1 MPRIINNV
9 DTILVDAVEITSPTD
24 RAAFVAKACGGDSV
38 LQRHVEE
45 LIANHFQAGDFLQHA
60 VSIDAP
66 TYITDESAA
75 PVGTMIGPYKLR
87 EVLGQGGMGVVYV
100 AEQEQP
106 LRRKVALNILTL
118 TQ

>member
-9 DTILVDAVEITSPTD
+9 DTILVEAVEITSPTD

-45 LIANHFQAGDFLQHA
+45 MIANHFEAGDFLQHA

-66 TYITDESAA
+66 AHFTDESAA

-87 EVLGQGGMGVVYV
+87 EVLGTP
-100 AEQEQP
+100 EQP
-106 LRRKVALNILTL
+106 TI
-118 TQ
+118 